1 MAHRIEFRKR
11 SHEVS
16 RLEAFSDVIFGFA
29 MSLLVVSLEAPKSH
43 QQLFEMVHGF
53 VPFAICFFLFIDF
66 WHEHYTFFKRYA
78 LEDNTTIVL
87 NAILLFVI
95 LFYVYPLKFMFTLF
109 VAGVSGEHVDIP
121 VSVLPTLFVI
131 YGIGFVAVYWSIA
144 AMYMHAYRKRGQ
156 LQLNAVEEIDTR
168 ESIYDNFI
176 TGSFGI
182 LSMLVA
188 RWFPGFGGLVYFL
201 LIIPKTLVPWL
212 MAVKRRKSEA
222 LLVAG

>member
-78 LEDNTTIVL
+78 LEDNITIVL

-95 LFYVYPLKFMFTLF
+95 LFYVYPLKFMFTLRGRRQRRACRCPGERPADALCHLWNR
-109 VAGVSGEHVDIP
+109 VRGGVLEHRSDVHAGVSEARPAPAQRRGGDRHAPEH
-121 VSVLPTLFVI
+121 L
-131 YGIGFVAVYWSIA
+131 
-144 AMYMHAYRKRGQ
+144 
-156 LQLNAVEEIDTR
+156 
-168 ESIYDNFI
+168 
-176 TGSFGI
+176 
-182 LSMLVA
+182 
-188 RWFPGFGGLVYFL
+188 
-201 LIIPKTLVPWL
+201 
-212 MAVKRRKSEA
+212 
-222 LLVAG
+222 

>member
-29 MSLLVVSLEAPKSH
+29 ISLLVVSLEAPKSH

-95 LFYVYPLKFMFTLF
+95 LFYVYPLKF
-109 VAGVSGEHVDIP
+109 
-121 VSVLPTLFVI
+121 
-131 YGIGFVAVYWSIA
+131 
-144 AMYMHAYRKRGQ
+144 
-156 LQLNAVEEIDTR
+156 
-168 ESIYDNFI
+168 
-176 TGSFGI
+176 
-182 LSMLVA
+182 
-188 RWFPGFGGLVYFL
+188 L

>member
-1 MAHRIEFRKR
+1 M
-11 SHEVS
+11 
-16 RLEAFSDVIFGFA
+16 
-29 MSLLVVSLEAPKSH
+29 
-43 QQLFEMVHGF
+43 
-53 VPFAICFFLFIDF
+53 
-66 WHEHYTFFKRYA
+66 
-78 LEDNTTIVL
+78 
-87 NAILLFVI
+87 ILLFVI

-109 VAGVSGEHVDIP
+109 VAGVSGQHVDDP

-168 ESIYDNFI
+168 ESMYDNFI

-212 MAVKRRKSEA
+212 RAVKRRKSEVL
-222 LLVAG
+222 LLVA